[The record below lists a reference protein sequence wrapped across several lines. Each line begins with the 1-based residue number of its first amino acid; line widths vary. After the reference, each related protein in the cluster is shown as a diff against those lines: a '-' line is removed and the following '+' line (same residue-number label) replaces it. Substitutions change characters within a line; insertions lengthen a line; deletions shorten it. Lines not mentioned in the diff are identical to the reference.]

1 MLPITPGGGDD
12 SKNVEYVYLGC
23 SSSTDISTAKL
34 KFKLSTP
41 NPVDSS
47 FGNLYTLTNHSFG
60 SVSYEFVFTK
70 AGMFFISSSIPTV
83 ALIKVHTLNAYRTG
97 NVTVNNLMDY
107 EIFCDKNNNILHAE
121 ARVNIVGNNA
131 PVFWAANTNIP
142 TK

>member
-47 FGNLYTLTNHSFG
+47 FGKLDTLTNHSFG
-60 SVSYEFVFTK
+60 TTSYEFVFTK
-70 AGMFFISSSIPTV
+70 AGMFFISSPLATNSI
-83 ALIKVHTLNAYRTG
+83 IKVNTLNAYRTG

-107 EIFCDKNNNILHAE
+107 EIFCGKNNNILHAV
-121 ARVNIVGNNA
+121 ARTNIVGKNA
-131 PVFWAANTNIP
+131 PIFWGVNTNVP
-142 TK
+142 TE

>member
-47 FGNLYTLTNHSFG
+47 FGTLSTLTNNRFG
-60 SVSYEFVFTK
+60 TVAYEFVFTK
-70 AGMFFISSSIPTV
+70 AGMFFISSSLPTNY
-83 ALIKVHTLNAYRTG
+83 LIKVHDFNCYRTG
-97 NVTVNNLMDY
+97 NVTVDNLMDY

-131 PVFWAANTNIP
+131 PVFWAANTNVP